1 MECLFVAPYLSSF
14 ACLERW
20 EESNLGGNGFLAIGL
35 EARWLNKDSV
45 AEAKELVRE
54 RESQYWV
61 RSGLENENEM
71 VLGFLGTPLVR
82 VSSWK

>member
-1 MECLFVAPYLSSF
+1 MDSQFPLQLIEARLAMECLFVAPYLSSF

-35 EARWLNKDSV
+35 EARRLNKDSV

-54 RESQYWV
+54 RESQY
-61 RSGLENENEM
+61 
-71 VLGFLGTPLVR
+71 
-82 VSSWK
+82 